1 MAEEI
6 LCTIKDGIAT
16 VTMNRPEKRNAM
28 NTAILEG
35 LTNSFHQLETNPEVR
50 VVVIRGS
57 GKAFCSGLDLREMS
71 SRQASGGDPETSVTK
86 VFQQIER
93 SRHPTIAMVQ
103 GDALAGGCELALH
116 CDLRVASEAARFGMP
131 LARLGLVVPFPLGQK
146 LVEILGPAFT
156 KQILLT
162 GQPID
167 AKRAY
172 EIGMIQILLT
182 VQPIDAKRAYEIG
195 MIHQLV
201 STGELEAATLTLAR
215 TIADNAPLSLAGM
228 KATILRTT
236 ALRETINY
244 QDLAEMV
251 NRARKSADAQE
262 GVKAMLE
269 KRKPAFRGE

>member
-1 MAEEI
+1 LLQGFTTILSHLEESQE
-6 LCTIKDGIAT
+6 A
-16 VTMNRPEKRNAM
+16 
-28 NTAILEG
+28 
-35 LTNSFHQLETNPEVR
+35 R
-50 VVVIRGS
+50 VVVIRGE

-71 SRQASGGDPETSVTK
+71 ARQGGEGDPETGV
-86 VFQQIER
+86 VRIFQRIER
-93 SRHPTIAMVQ
+93 SRIPTIAMVQ

-131 LARLGLVVPFPLGQK
+131 LARLGLVVPFPLGHK
-146 LVEILGPAFT
+146 LVEIIGPAFT

-172 EIGMIQILLT
+172 EIGMI
-182 VQPIDAKRAYEIG
+182 
-195 MIHQLV
+195 HQLV
-201 STGELEAATLTLAR
+201 SASDLESATYTLAR

-228 KATILRTT
+228 KATVLRTIS
-236 ALRETINY
+236 LRDTIDHK
-244 QDLAEMV
+244 DLDEIV

>member
-28 NTAILEG
+28 NTAVLEG

-50 VVVIRGS
+50 VVVIRGT
-57 GKAFCSGLDLREMS
+57 GKAFCSGLDLRELS
-71 SRQASGGDPETSVTK
+71 SRQSGGGDPETGVTK

-116 CDLRVASEAARFGMP
+116 CDLRLASEAARFGMP

-146 LVEILGPAFT
+146 LVEIIGPAFT
-156 KQILLT
+156 KQILFT
-162 GQPID
+162 G
-167 AKRAY
+167 
-172 EIGMIQILLT
+172 
-182 VQPIDAKRAYEIG
+182 QPIDAKRAYEIG

-201 STGELEAATLTLAR
+201 SASEIEAATYTLAR

-269 KRKPAFRGE
+269 KRKPVFRGE